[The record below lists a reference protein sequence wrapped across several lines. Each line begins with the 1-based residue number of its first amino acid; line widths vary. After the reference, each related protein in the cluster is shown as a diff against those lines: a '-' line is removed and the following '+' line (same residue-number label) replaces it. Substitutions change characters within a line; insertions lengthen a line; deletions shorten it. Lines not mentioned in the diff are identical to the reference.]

1 MIEYYWCK
9 RGNESEREKVF
20 WTKIK
25 IVRLDG
31 QKDNIEENEGK
42 RERQKVLTKN
52 RKNKVTE

>member
-1 MIEYYWCK
+1 MFGSK
-9 RGNESEREKVF
+9 S
-20 WTKIK
+20 K